1 MGSIK
6 VGLLGFGTVGSG
18 VYEIIENYQERLE
31 SLLGKKVELAGI
43 LVNDITK
50 ERGIAPE
57 ILVTTD
63 FDEILAIPNLD
74 VVIEAI
80 VGIEPG
86 YTYLSRAID
95 KGCHI
100 ITANK
105 ELFAHKGRELKQ
117 KAQEKNVEISY
128 EASVAGGVPVIGT
141 LHQLL
146 QVNSVVKIE
155 AILNGTSN
163 YILSEIR
170 NKRSAFL
177 DALQSAQNK
186 GYAEADPSNDVDGY
200 DAFYKIVILTEL
212 LFGQRP
218 EWKWIERKG
227 IRKVSLNH
235 IRLAES
241 FGFRLKHVASLVYK
255 DGALK
260 IDVEPKIV
268 SEDHPLFSVEGVD
281 NAVVITG
288 DLVGQLKLQGPG
300 AGKLP
305 TASAIIEDLVNVFN
319 SVHHAPVAKVV
330 KLLHDVDEQE
340 QTWFVIGNSTEQFEG
355 ITLVE
360 ETIKDQND
368 LVTGKL
374 IQATGREIKKLKAK
388 DNDLTVY
395 PFSGTPTQPVKKA
408 IATA

>member
-1 MGSIK
+1 MATVK

-18 VYEIIENYQERLE
+18 VYEIIQNYQERLK
-31 SLLGKKVELAGI
+31 SLLGKNVEIAGI

-50 ERGIAPE
+50 ERGISPD
-57 ILVTTD
+57 ILVTSH
-63 FDEILAIPNLD
+63 FDEILSIPDLD

-86 YTYLSRAID
+86 YTYLTKAID

-170 NKRSAFL
+170 NKRTAFI
-177 DALQSAQNK
+177 DALQSAQAK

-227 IRKVSLNH
+227 VRDISLNH

-241 FGFRLKHVASLVYK
+241 FGFRLKHVASLLYK

-260 IDVEPKIV
+260 IDVEPKVV
-268 SEDHPLFSVEGVD
+268 SEEHPLYSVEGVD

-319 SVHHAPVAKVV
+319 SVHHAHVKKDV
-330 KLLHDVDEQE
+330 KLLNDIDDQL
-340 QTWFVIGNSTEQFEG
+340 QTWFVIGNSNDQLDGVILFE
-355 ITLVE
+355 E
-360 ETIKDQND
+360 SIKDQNELITGR
-368 LVTGKL
+368 LVKT
-374 IQATGREIKKLKAK
+374 TGREIKKLKAK
-388 DNDLTVY
+388 DNALTVY
-395 PFSGTPTQPVKKA
+395 PFTGTPAQPAKKA
-408 IATA
+408 FVSA